1 MQAQYLGPVEVNGQ
15 MMNLFSFN
23 DFMDG
28 MKEGAKIATNG
39 LNMVDNT
46 WKQVHPESYNQYGGS
61 GI

>member
-28 MKEGAKIATNG
+28 VKQGAKIATDGINQG
-39 LNMVDNT
+39 ANA
-46 WKQVHPESYNQYGGS
+46 WQQIHPESFNQYGGAD
-61 GI
+61 I